1 MESRL
6 NKPHK
11 RTPRISR
18 PDKKV
23 PRSRLEKTM
32 ESLGLDMSNKDDAHY
47 NKSVARSE
55 SHKPIKRS
63 REDTEGRVR
72 SSSKIPRDK
81 SGIRDESMAKK
92 VRDMS
97 KKSQRNLLHRDS
109 RIGEADRTI
118 TCAKP
123 KHLFSGK
130 RKMGKTDRR

>member
-1 MESRL
+1 
-6 NKPHK
+6 
-11 RTPRISR
+11 
-18 PDKKV
+18 
-23 PRSRLEKTM
+23 
-32 ESLGLDMSNKDDAHY
+32 MSNKDDANY

-63 REDTEGRVR
+63 REDSEGKVR
-72 SSSKIPRDK
+72 SSSKMPRDK
-81 SGIRDESMAKK
+81 SGVRDESMAKK
-92 VRDMS
+92 VRDMT
-97 KKSQRNLLHRDS
+97 KKSQRKLLNRDS